1 MYFCV
6 ITAHLFLSIAH
17 KQGSFL
23 LREELHDPPSFLL
36 KHTINI
42 VFKGFERRTTYGF
55 AIHKNQTVSTG
66 Q

>member
-6 ITAHLFLSIAH
+6 IATHLISFYSTQL
-17 KQGSFL
+17 GSFL
-23 LREELHDPPSFLL
+23 LSKKLHSPLLFLL

-42 VFKGFERRTTYGF
+42 VFKGFERRTTYGI
-55 AIHKNQTVSTG
+55 AIFKNRTVSTG